1 MAAKHDQPATK
12 QDLDELKQ
20 ELIAK
25 IGENSLDIRA
35 NAEKIDVN
43 GRKIDANAE
52 KIDVNGRKI
61 DANGKKIEAN
71 GKKIEANGKK
81 IDRLIRRTLENGER
95 LDKMLTEE
103 KFKVYFGE
111 IMNNIDG
118 LAKVVSRGEQEIAA
132 TNARMDRVESDV
144 ERLKAR

>member
-1 MAAKHDQPATK
+1 MAAKHDQPAMK

-43 GRKIDANAE
+43 GRKID
-52 KIDVNGRKI
+52 
-61 DANGKKIEAN
+61 AN

>member
-43 GRKIDANAE
+43 GRKID
-52 KIDVNGRKI
+52 
-61 DANGKKIEAN
+61 AN